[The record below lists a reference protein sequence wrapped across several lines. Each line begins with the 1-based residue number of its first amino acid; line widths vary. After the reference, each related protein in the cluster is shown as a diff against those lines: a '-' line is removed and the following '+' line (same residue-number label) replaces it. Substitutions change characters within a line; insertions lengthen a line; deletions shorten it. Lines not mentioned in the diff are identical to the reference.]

1 MPAHH
6 CIRCLSS
13 NSLHFP
19 LNSCLPS
26 AQHSPSPI
34 TARRKVRVSICISR
48 GGKFTFSNASTA
60 GQNNNATLC
69 TELRGHSPPSTVP
82 GINRTV
88 DKRHFS
94 AAIAARLSRSHLSLR
109 VYRSAN
115 WDSSHPCPSV
125 LSLSLRFESTGE
137 ETCQRI
143 SLKSAELATKQDLGK
158 LYSSLSF

>member
-1 MPAHH
+1 M
-6 CIRCLSS
+6 
-13 NSLHFP
+13 
-19 LNSCLPS
+19 
-26 AQHSPSPI
+26 
-34 TARRKVRVSICISR
+34 RVSICISR

-60 GQNNNATLC
+60 GQNNNATLS

-115 WDSSHPCPSV
+115 WGLFSPLFLGPLSLFRLNLLVKRRASASV
-125 LSLSLRFESTGE
+125 LNPPNGPRNRTWVNC
-137 ETCQRI
+137 TV
-143 SLKSAELATKQDLGK
+143 
-158 LYSSLSF
+158 SLSFLFYNFYLLAAFLSAFVPGSMSCYCLHFVLTLTIP